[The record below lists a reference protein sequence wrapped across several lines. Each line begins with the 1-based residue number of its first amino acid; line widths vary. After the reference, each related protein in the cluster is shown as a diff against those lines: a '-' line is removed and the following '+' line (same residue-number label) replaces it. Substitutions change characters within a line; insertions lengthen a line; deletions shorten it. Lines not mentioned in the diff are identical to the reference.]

1 MKKVQTGCI
10 QTILNQSGKLEC
22 YKCTFPIPQEVASMF
37 NYVDCQQIRNKWFY
51 VRTSMDFEQ
60 LWYWV
65 NLMQVTVNDYKV
77 SMYEAKKL
85 FALNNCVNYKQN
97 KQ

>member
-1 MKKVQTGCI
+1 MKTIQTGCI
-10 QTILNQSGKLEC
+10 QTVLSSSGKLEC
-22 YKCTFPIPQEVASMF
+22 YKCTLPVPEEVARLLKF
-37 NYVDCQQIRNKWFY
+37 VDFQQIRNKWYY

-77 SMYEAKKL
+77 AMYEEKKIA
-85 FALNNCVNYKQN
+85 ALNKCVNYKTQIS
-97 KQ
+97 

>member
-1 MKKVQTGCI
+1 MKTIQTGCI
-10 QTILNQSGKLEC
+10 QTVLSQSGKLEC
-22 YKCTFPIPQEVASMF
+22 YKCTFPVPEDVACALQF
-37 NYVDCQQIRNKWFY
+37 VDMQHIRNKWYY

-77 SMYEAKKL
+77 TIYEQKKNIAL
-85 FALNNCVNYKQN
+85 FKCVTYKTN
-97 KQ
+97 IL